1 MIRAVAPEFLPPDP
15 YSEAPPAPQP
25 AARPHFL
32 PPNTPLPPV
41 AGQRQNGRATA
52 ALALGAGGLGLLFFS
67 AGMLFF
73 LTIPASLA
81 GWILGAQAKRRE
93 LGRDQANVAVVIGV
107 VGVVLGVI
115 AAVVW
120 IVLIA
125 SGQVS
130 DTGRVHQPSDNGP
143 HFDVIRLL
151 GAAR

>member
-1 MIRAVAPEFLPPDP
+1 VAPEFLPPDP
-15 YSEAPPAPQP
+15 YAETQPAPQP
-25 AARPHFL
+25 AAHPHFL

-41 AGQRQNGRATA
+41 SGQRQNGRATA

-81 GWILGAQAKRRE
+81 GWILGTQAKRRE
-93 LGRDQANVAVVIGV
+93 LGRDQANVAVVIGI

-130 DTGRVHQPSDNGP
+130 DSGQVHQPNDNGP
-143 HFDVIRLL
+143 TFDVIRLL
-151 GAAR
+151 AAPR

>member
-15 YSEAPPAPQP
+15 HADAPPAPQP
-25 AARPHFL
+25 AARAHFL

-93 LGRDQANVAVVIGV
+93 LGRDQANVAVVIGI
-107 VGVVLGVI
+107 VGVALGVI

-130 DTGRVHQPSDNGP
+130 DSGQVHQPSDNGP

-151 GAAR
+151 GAPR

>member
-1 MIRAVAPEFLPPDP
+1 VAPDFLPPDP
-15 YSEAPPAPQP
+15 HAEAPPAPQP

-67 AGMLFF
+67 VGMLFF
-73 LTIPASLA
+73 LTIPASIA

-93 LGRDQANVAVVIGV
+93 LGSDQANVAVVIGI
-107 VGVVLGVI
+107 VGVALGVI

-125 SGQVS
+125 TGQVS
-130 DTGRVHQPSDNGP
+130 DTGQVHQPDDNGP
-143 HFDVIRLL
+143 HFDVLRLL
-151 GAAR
+151 GAPR

>member
-1 MIRAVAPEFLPPDP
+1 VAPQFLPPDP
-15 YSEAPPAPQP
+15 HAQGPPAPQP
-25 AARPHFL
+25 AARPLFL

-52 ALALGAGGLGLLFFS
+52 ALAFGAGGLGLLFFS
-67 AGMLFF
+67 VGMLFF

-93 LGRDQANVAVVIGV
+93 LGRDQANVAVVIGI

-130 DTGRVHQPSDNGP
+130 DSGQVHQPNDNGP

-151 GAAR
+151 AAPR